1 MIKKNIKIL
10 KSLQSELDECNEN
23 CDIIT
28 QNSFGRSDT
37 IEEKEA
43 YATNMLRA
51 EALRKEIKRV
61 IEQA

>member
-1 MIKKNIKIL
+1 MNTIQQL
-10 KSLQSELDECNEN
+10 KSLQLQLDECSEN

-28 QNSFGRSDT
+28 QNAFGRSDT

-61 IEQA
+61 IEEA